1 MCATHAISLL
11 FAHTEHVD
19 TQKLGTHYPL
29 AFVTQILL
37 HRLHSDTV
45 LTMSVQNVSVFTL
58 CMSRVSCCT
67 SERVCYI
74 YGCVVLVIP
83 FIWIAQSVKSVK

>member
-1 MCATHAISLL
+1 MCAIHAISLL

-19 TQKLGTHYPL
+19 TQKLGTHYLL
-29 AFVTQILL
+29 AFVIQILL

-45 LTMSVQNVSVFTL
+45 LTMSVQNV

-67 SERVCYI
+67 SERVCYL

-83 FIWIAQSVKSVK
+83 FMWISQSIKSVK